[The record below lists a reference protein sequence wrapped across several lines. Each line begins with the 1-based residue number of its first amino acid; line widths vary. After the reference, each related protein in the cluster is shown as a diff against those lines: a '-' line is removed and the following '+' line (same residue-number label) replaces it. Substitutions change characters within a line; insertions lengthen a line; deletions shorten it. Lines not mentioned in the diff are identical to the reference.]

1 MLRTMKSS
9 RKARIGFAA
18 AALALLLPLIGADC
32 EPVQWP
38 PNAMNATGVNPTGVL
53 DAVTGGTGE
62 IRVTGWASE
71 FANFG
76 GMPNPTKIAVLV
88 NSTWV
93 PQVFVAD
100 RARPDVAV
108 ALHSIGQDGYII
120 GSVDGNIQLRPDN
133 PYGFD
138 FTVPAEA
145 GEATVCVTAL
155 NQFRDAL
162 NTYNKHVL
170 LGCRTVTVT

>member
-1 MLRTMKSS
+1 
-9 RKARIGFAA
+9 
-18 AALALLLPLIGADC
+18 
-32 EPVQWP
+32 
-38 PNAMNATGVNPTGVL
+38 VNPTGVL
-53 DAVTGGTGE
+53 DSVAGGAGE
-62 IRVTGWASE
+62 IRVSGWASE

-76 GMPNPTKIAVLV
+76 GMPTPTRIVVLV
-88 NSTWV
+88 GSTWV

-120 GSVDGNIQLRPDN
+120 GFLDGRYQLRPDN

-138 FTVPAEA
+138 LTVPAEA

-162 NTYNKHVL
+162 NTYHEHVL